1 MTLLYKWLASHVP
14 GLELKLVEARMPGT
28 DEDYMRKTW
37 IGALYL
43 SLGLALIAFLFT
55 KKIIV
60 FLFLPIIFLFMF
72 SYLSKIVDV
81 KIKKMRNDIDKEI
94 LFAGRFLIIELES
107 GVPLYNTFKNMS
119 DNYETIGPYF
129 DDIVDKIDFGTA
141 MEDALNE
148 VIATTPSP
156 NLRKVLWQIL
166 NSFKTGS
173 NVTGS
178 LNVVLDQI
186 GREQQI
192 TIKEY
197 GKKLNPIAMFYM
209 MAAIILPS
217 LGIMM
222 LSVLA
227 SFLGWNISLGI
238 LIVIVILIGF
248 IQFMFLAVIKSSRPP
263 MAI

>member
-1 MTLLYKWLASHVP
+1 M
-14 GLELKLVEARMPGT
+14 
-28 DEDYMRKTW
+28 
-37 IGALYL
+37 
-43 SLGLALIAFLFT
+43 
-55 KKIIV
+55 
-60 FLFLPIIFLFMF
+60 
-72 SYLSKIVDV
+72 
-81 KIKKMRNDIDKEI
+81 IDK
-94 LFAGRFLIIELES
+94 
-107 GVPLYNTFKNMS
+107 V
-119 DNYETIGPYF
+119 
-129 DDIVDKIDFGTA
+129 DFGTA

-156 NLRKVLWQIL
+156 NLRRVLWQIL

-209 MAAIILPS
+209 MIAIIVPS
-217 LGIMM
+217 LGITM

-248 IQFMFLAVIKSSRPP
+248 VQFMFLAIIKSSRPP
-263 MAI
+263 MAF